1 MNIQHHLSEDSLL
14 AYGAGNLSEAWGLM
28 VATHLALC
36 PSCRARAHEAE
47 SIGGALLD
55 ALAPATETPATET
68 NDDTAF
74 AALMQSI
81 DDMPVEVAQAPVRAA
96 PSVLPEPLRSYVGGD
111 LYALRWKRLGLGVC
125 HIPIKTRDGKAS
137 ARLLKVPA
145 GRPVPLHSHTGEEM
159 TLVLVGS
166 FHTHQGKFQRGDIET
181 ADASIEHMPIAAP
194 GEDCICLAVT
204 DSPLRFRSLAAR
216 LVQPFIGI

>member
-1 MNIQHHLSEDSLL
+1 MNIRHHIVEDTLL
-14 AYGAGNLSEAWGLM
+14 AYGAGNLSEAWSLM

-36 PSCRARAHEAE
+36 PSCRTRAHEAE
-47 SIGGALLD
+47 KICGALLE
-55 ALAPATETPATET
+55 ALVPEAPVS
-68 NDDTAF
+68 DQAF
-74 AALMQSI
+74 ASLMQSI
-81 DDMPVEVAQAPVRAA
+81 DDMPPEVETPAVRAA

-111 LYALRWKRLGLGVC
+111 LYKLRWKPLGMGVR

-166 FHTHQGKFQRGDIET
+166 FQTHQGSFQRGDVET
-181 ADASIEHMPIAAP
+181 ADASVEHMPIAAP

-216 LVQPFIGI
+216 FIQPFIGI

>member
-1 MNIQHHLSEDSLL
+1 MSIQHHISEDTLL
-14 AYGAGNLSEAWGLM
+14 AYGAGNLSEAWSLM

-55 ALAPATETPATET
+55 ALAPTAQT
-68 NDDTAF
+68 NSDTTF

-81 DDMPVEVAQAPVRAA
+81 DDMPVEVAQTTVRAA

-111 LYALRWKRLGLGVC
+111 LYALRWKRLGMGVY

-145 GRPVPLHSHTGEEM
+145 GRPVPLHGHTGEEM

-166 FHTHQGKFQRGDIET
+166 FQTYQGNFQRGDIET
-181 ADASIEHMPIAAP
+181 ADANVEHMPVAAP

-216 LVQPFIGI
+216 IVQPFIGI

>member
-1 MNIQHHLSEDSLL
+1 MNIRHHIVEDTLL
-14 AYGAGNLSEAWGLM
+14 AYGAGNLSEAWSLM

-36 PSCRARAHEAE
+36 PSCRTRAHEAE
-47 SIGGALLD
+47 KIGGALLE
-55 ALAPATETPATET
+55 ALVPEAPLS
-68 NDDTAF
+68 DQAF
-74 AALMQSI
+74 ASLMQSI
-81 DDMPVEVAQAPVRAA
+81 DDMPPEVETPAVRAA

-111 LYALRWKRLGLGVC
+111 LYKL
-125 HIPIKTRDGKAS
+125 
-137 ARLLKVPA
+137 RLLKVPA

-166 FHTHQGKFQRGDIET
+166 FQTHQGSFQRGDVET
-181 ADASIEHMPIAAP
+181 ADASVEHMPIAAP

-216 LVQPFIGI
+216 FIQPFIGI